1 MEQDSAVEVR
11 RAAVF
16 SISFRPFLGFVASLQ
31 KAVLADKAAPVRQDV
46 IQLFARYKQLPA
58 VQQTL
63 RSVSERDPSPEVRRA
78 ASELLR

>member
-1 MEQDSAVEVR
+1 
-11 RAAVF
+11 
-16 SISFRPFLGFVASLQ
+16 
-31 KAVLADKAAPVRQDV
+31 VLADKAAPVRQDV